1 MFEVDARLPMG
12 YDVTSDGRWFYVV
25 EIDERHWKTERLDVV
40 LNWFD
45 ELERLVPGS
54 N

>member
-1 MFEVDARLPMG
+1 LFKIEGGLPVG

-25 EIDERHWKTERLDVV
+25 EVDDSLWRTERLEVV

-45 ELERLVPGS
+45 ELARTVEGS
-54 N
+54 D